1 MTNLVSRDGG
11 APRRRMFSPAEK
23 LELLAGYEEAILQQ
37 LGATFLS
44 ENGMYPSQVTEW
56 RKLRDAGAL
65 NVDTT
70 QTHDEKLSVDQAEII
85 HLRSQLEKSEI
96 QRKKTE
102 DALEIIGKLSA
113 FFEASLSDSEAAHEP
128 K

>member
-11 APRRRMFSPAEK
+11 SPRRRMFSPAEK

-37 LGATFLS
+37 QGAAFLS

-56 RKLRDAGAL
+56 RKLRDAGVL
-65 NVDTT
+65 NVVTARPL
-70 QTHDEKLSVDQAEII
+70 DEKLSVEQAEIL

-113 FFEASLSDSEAAHEP
+113 FFETSLSDSEDAHES